1 NELESIG
8 DSCYSLILLAE
19 RRYQKKIPLN
29 KTGFDDLK
37 PYSEIVKQF
46 IVFIKLHLNRY
57 LSDKELKSAMDLETE
72 IDNQRL
78 ILRKKSQHRLQEG
91 ENVKGELLY
100 IDIVRHMEHIGDY
113 AMNIAEAL
121 RHLR

>member
-1 NELESIG
+1 
-8 DSCYSLILLAE
+8 
-19 RRYQKKIPLN
+19 
-29 KTGFDDLK
+29 
-37 PYSEIVKQF
+37 
-46 IVFIKLHLNRY
+46 
-57 LSDKELKSAMDLETE
+57 MDLETE
-72 IDNQRL
+72 IDNQRI
-78 ILRKKSQHRLQEG
+78 ILRKKAQYRLQEG